1 MELER
6 DEHSEVK
13 FGVTNEA
20 ATMYILFC
28 QEGRLNLEES
38 RFCSYTTEFLFP
50 GKDNTQLGLR
60 VTGSVGVQPS
70 EVSLRVKVLSD
81 CAVKC

>member
-1 MELER
+1 MELR
-6 DEHSEVK
+6 GTNTSVK

-28 QEGRLNLEES
+28 QEGRLNSEES
-38 RFCSYTTEFLFP
+38 RFGSYTTEFLFP

-70 EVSLRVKVLSD
+70 EMYLRVKVLSD